1 MFFPA
6 KEIRVPTSEKI
17 LVAPKLPIS
26 LMKKEKSKLIEQIK
40 KAFAAGF
47 TKDEIE
53 EAMLRRGWTKEE
65 IEKAFKEILA

>member
-1 MFFPA
+1 
-6 KEIRVPTSEKI
+6 
-17 LVAPKLPIS
+17 
-26 LMKKEKSKLIEQIK
+26 MKKEKSKLIEQIK